1 MKPSIFR
8 LSQILN
14 SKIPCYPLY
23 FSDFYATNF
32 TIPNYT
38 FGCNYL
44 SPRLRTKMY
53 GDRVFLVAGLQL
65 WNELPL
71 DIRTISDVNAFKRS
85 LKTFLFR
92 QAYFEY
98 L

>member
-1 MKPSIFR
+1 
-8 LSQILN
+8 
-14 SKIPCYPLY
+14 
-23 FSDFYATNF
+23 
-32 TIPNYT
+32 
-38 FGCNYL
+38 
-44 SPRLRTKMY
+44 MY

-71 DIRTISDVNAFKRS
+71 DIRTISDVNAFKTS

-98 L
+98 LWARIFTFVFMIMLLYFSYYKVVFIRIFFVLY